1 MQIDTWINN
10 LKLITENID
19 KNIFLAESHLYH
31 FFWEVQQHLSV
42 CGVNELE
49 KPYYFIGILYW
60 LLLFNQ
66 LLLLIASIEN
76 CITEYFFLIDIKLF
90 LGC

>member
-1 MQIDTWINN
+1 MGNTTTP
-10 LKLITENID
+10 LC
-19 KNIFLAESHLYH
+19 F
-31 FFWEVQQHLSV
+31 
-42 CGVNELE
+42 GVNELE
-49 KPYYFIGILYW
+49 KPYYFISILYW

-66 LLLLIASIEN
+66 LLLLIAFIEN